1 MAVRYEK
8 FQAGTRGAVLDWIS
22 HFPEMQRY
30 ALFDVQRLNEEQI
43 TALDAN
49 RWGITIN
56 LYGDIKG
63 AAIAAQGPRLVQ
75 IPPELLPEV
84 IELAQTTRSV
94 SLLLGQCD
102 FSTLS
107 VHLQAIREVEIPN
120 QTAALFR
127 YQDMHVS
134 AALFPILLPAESN
147 QCLGPL
153 SAWSTWDAC
162 NGLHV
167 ISDMGQRNMTTA
179 LRFSAKTVEMLD
191 ERLFVHAARA
201 QVNDIDSSLL
211 AGYSECEAE
220 TVIRQ
225 RIEMA
230 KSLGLDFQDDQALY
244 CALSLQFPDG
254 FEKEAPFAEAIKYRD
269 IGKPSFGVALDEV
282 PTSAWKLWDERIKE
296 KEIQ

>member
-8 FQAGTRGAVLDWIS
+8 YLAETQGAVPDWIS
-22 HFPEMQRY
+22 HFAEMQRY

-43 TALDAN
+43 RALDAN

-56 LYGDIKG
+56 LYDDIKG
-63 AAIAAQGPRLVQ
+63 ATIAAQGPRLVQ
-75 IPPELLPEV
+75 VSPEILPEV
-84 IELAQTTRSV
+84 IELAQATRSV
-94 SLLLGQCD
+94 SLLLGRCD
-102 FSTLS
+102 FPTLS
-107 VHLQAIREVEIPN
+107 AHLQSIREVEIPN
-120 QTAALFR
+120 QTAVLFR
-127 YQDMHVS
+127 YQDMHVT

-162 NGLHV
+162 NRLHV
-167 ISDMGQRNMTTA
+167 ISDTGQRNMTGA

-230 KSLGLDFQDDQALY
+230 RSLGLDFQDDQALY
-244 CALSLQFPDG
+244 CALSLQLPDG

-282 PTSAWKLWDERIKE
+282 PSSAWKLWDERIKE
-296 KEIQ
+296 KEIK